1 MKLTAQTCCDP
12 MYIAAI
18 FMIAVVVVMEVI
30 CVYVGIFVLWGRGNK
45 KSWFEGEIKMV
56 ECLVYAGH
64 VLCILYALIYII
76 TC

>member
-12 MYIAAI
+12 MYIAVI
-18 FMIAVVVVMEVI
+18 FMITAVVVMEVV

-45 KSWFEGEIKMV
+45 KVGLKGKFRLLNVQYMP
-56 ECLVYAGH
+56 
-64 VLCILYALIYII
+64 VLCILCALIYII